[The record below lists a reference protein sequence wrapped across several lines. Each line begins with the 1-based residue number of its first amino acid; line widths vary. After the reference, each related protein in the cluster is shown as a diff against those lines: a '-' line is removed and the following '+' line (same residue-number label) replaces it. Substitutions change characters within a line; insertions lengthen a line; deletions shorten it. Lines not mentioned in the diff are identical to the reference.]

1 MYPNQQYQQ
10 GYAPPV
16 DPYTALDQ
24 RVRALEERLPRTNVV
39 ARGFFTRA
47 FTIWGHVFVAQFLI
61 GLVIGIIFTIIGLI
75 FGASVA
81 SILGPQLRG
90 IQ

>member
-10 GYAPPV
+10 GYAPPA
-16 DPYTALDQ
+16 DPYAALDG
-24 RVRALEERLPRTNVV
+24 RLRALEERLPRTNVV

-47 FTIWGHVFVAQFLI
+47 FTIWGHVFVAQFI
-61 GLVIGIIFTIIGLI
+61 ISTVIGIIMLIIGLI
-75 FGASVA
+75 FGASMA
-81 SILGPQLRG
+81 SILGSQLRG